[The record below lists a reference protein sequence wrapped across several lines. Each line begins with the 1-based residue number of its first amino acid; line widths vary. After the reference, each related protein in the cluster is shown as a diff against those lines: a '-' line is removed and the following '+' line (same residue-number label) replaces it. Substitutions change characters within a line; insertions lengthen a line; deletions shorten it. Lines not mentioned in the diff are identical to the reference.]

1 MCNSRFSRIKSFSTM
16 LSNFHFQDVKPGDVL
31 QKKNMWEIIGE
42 GSAGERSGLG
52 GKVNIQIKSYTDKP

>member
-1 MCNSRFSRIKSFSTM
+1 M
-16 LSNFHFQDVKPGDVL
+16 LSNVHFQDVKPGDVL